1 VPAGLEAWDDGPLP
15 PPPVVYGG
23 VFIREDAGDMLEQ
36 LADRFAE
43 ALRPPEPDAAPR
55 PAPRV
60 PPAPADVR
68 RLA

>member
-1 VPAGLEAWDDGPLP
+1 
-15 PPPVVYGG
+15 
-23 VFIREDAGDMLEQ
+23 MLEQ

-43 ALRPPEPDAAPR
+43 MLRPPEPDAAPR

-60 PPAPADVR
+60 PPAPHDVR